1 MAGAEMRKVRTVNAG
16 QQRRSV
22 RRILCHNLH
31 TQPTVILRKRSV
43 RTYKAA
49 VTMLCRREGHT
60 NFRWQRS
67 YYEHVMRDDVE
78 LNRTR
83 QYISD
88 NPANWNQDEH
98 HAR

>member
-1 MAGAEMRKVRTVNAG
+1 
-16 QQRRSV
+16 
-22 RRILCHNLH
+22 
-31 TQPTVILRKRSV
+31 
-43 RTYKAA
+43 
-49 VTMLCRREGHT
+49 MLCRREGHT